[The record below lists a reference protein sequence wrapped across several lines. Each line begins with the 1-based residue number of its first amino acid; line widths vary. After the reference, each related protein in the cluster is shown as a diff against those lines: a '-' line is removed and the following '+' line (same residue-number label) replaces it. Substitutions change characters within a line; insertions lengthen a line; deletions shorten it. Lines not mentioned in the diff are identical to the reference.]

1 MNVCPL
7 IHEVCDD
14 ALLGSVPKCH
24 NLFTETVN
32 KGSDESTIIL
42 ALRFQTVADLSNSEE
57 TTAERRFI
65 LQRAYN
71 EKLTAAVSLSREI
84 GSVEFFCGGDPPLVE
99 IDTTE

>member
-1 MNVCPL
+1 MKIGMTYYLAEFRNV
-7 IHEVCDD
+7 IIY
-14 ALLGSVPKCH
+14 LLKQ
-24 NLFTETVN
+24 FY

-71 EKLTAAVSLSREI
+71 EKLTAAVSLSKEF
-84 GSVEFFCGGDPPLVE
+84 GSVEFFCDGDPPLVE